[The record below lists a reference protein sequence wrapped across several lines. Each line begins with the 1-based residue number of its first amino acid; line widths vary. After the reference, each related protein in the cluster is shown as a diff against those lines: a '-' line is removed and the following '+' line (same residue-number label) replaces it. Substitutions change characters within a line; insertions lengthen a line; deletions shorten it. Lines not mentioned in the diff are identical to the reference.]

1 MGSWF
6 MEGIDSMVYS
16 LRLCPLTMADVTR
29 SMMGPAI
36 LETTNL
42 ATAHAA
48 AGHCWI
54 GDVAMCFHPGTS

>member
-1 MGSWF
+1 
-6 MEGIDSMVYS
+6 
-16 LRLCPLTMADVTR
+16 MADVTR
-29 SMMGPAI
+29 SMMGPTI

-54 GDVAMCFHPGTS
+54 GDLAASLNPGTS